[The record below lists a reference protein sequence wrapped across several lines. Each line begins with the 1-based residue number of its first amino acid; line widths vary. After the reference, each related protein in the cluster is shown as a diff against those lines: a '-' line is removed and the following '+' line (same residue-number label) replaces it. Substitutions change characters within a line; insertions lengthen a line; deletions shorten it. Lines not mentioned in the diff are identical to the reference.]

1 MIADK
6 QKESQEMA
14 EVVVIAS
21 FIAQPGKEEA
31 AKKFFADLLAETHA
45 EDGCLLYALHQ
56 GTEDSKRFAFV
67 ERWESPE
74 LLAKHLASDHIQT
87 ALAAVGQYCSEEP
100 DIVYYNAIDGGTK
113 TAGSIAGHAAAT
125 SAAI

>member
-1 MIADK
+1 L
-6 QKESQEMA
+6 S

-21 FIAQPGKEEA
+21 FLAQEGKEAA
-31 AKKFFADLLAETHA
+31 AKQFFADLLEETHG

-56 GTEDSKRFAFV
+56 GTEDSTRFAFV

-87 ALAAVGQYCSEEP
+87 ALAAVGEYCSAEP
-100 DIVYYNAIDGGTK
+100 DIVYYEAIDGGTK
-113 TAGSIAGHAAAT
+113 SAGSIAGHAAGN
-125 SAAI
+125 